1 MEKCVVI
8 DSDFCNMIAPGNNID
23 KEKDFVRSIFN
34 SLQKK
39 PVVHVFVFE
48 QELLTNKVIKEL
60 VAEKFI
66 DVINYDIFLPSK
78 IFIIQYAETFADF
91 YNFMNGETIEKEFD
105 VITKHHSQKN
115 MGEIHSLILAQ
126 YMGIPI
132 FMSND
137 NGAKNLA
144 KSKINTQNFTID
156 VMNVCEVFCEIKRNG
171 TIQIDK
177 KAVRSILKRR
187 RNWIETYNE
196 LNCDECK

>member
-1 MEKCVVI
+1 MENYVVI
-8 DSDFCNMIAPGNNID
+8 DSDFCNMIAPGNNIE
-23 KEKDFVRSIFN
+23 KEKEFVRSIFN

-39 PVVHVFVFE
+39 PIVHIFVSE

-60 VAEKFI
+60 VEENFI
-66 DVINYDIFLPSK
+66 DVINYDTFLPEE
-78 IFIIQYAETFADF
+78 IFKIQYAETFADF
-91 YNFMNGETIEKEFD
+91 YNFMNGESIEKVFD
-105 VITKHHSQKN
+105 VITRHHSKKN

-144 KSKINTQNFTID
+144 KSRVNTQSFSID

-177 KAVRSILKRR
+177 KAVRSILKERR
-187 RNWIETYNE
+187 DWIETYNNLE
-196 LNCDECK
+196 N

>member
-1 MEKCVVI
+1 MENHVVI
-8 DSDFCNMIAPGNNID
+8 DSDFCNMIAPGNNIE
-23 KEKDFVRSIFN
+23 KEKEFVRSIFN

-39 PVVHVFVFE
+39 PVVHIFVYE

-60 VAEKFI
+60 VAENFI
-66 DVINYDIFLPSK
+66 DVIDYDAFLPADIFK
-78 IFIIQYAETFADF
+78 IQYTETFADF
-91 YNFMNGETIEKEFD
+91 YNFMNGETMEKVFD
-105 VITKHHSQKN
+105 VITKHHSKKN

-126 YMGIPI
+126 YMSIPI

-177 KAVRSILKRR
+177 KAVRSILKER
-187 RNWIETYNE
+187 RNWIEIYNN
-196 LNCDECK
+196 LDKV

>member
-1 MEKCVVI
+1 MENYVVI
-8 DSDFCNMIAPGNNID
+8 DSDFCNMIAPGNNIE
-23 KEKDFVRSIFN
+23 KEKEFVRSIFN

-39 PVVHVFVFE
+39 PVVHIFVSE

-60 VAEKFI
+60 VE
-66 DVINYDIFLPSK
+66 
-78 IFIIQYAETFADF
+78 ETFADF
-91 YNFMNGETIEKEFD
+91 YNFMNGESIEKVFD
-105 VITKHHSQKN
+105 VITKHHSKKN

-144 KSKINTQNFTID
+144 KSKINTQSFSID

-177 KAVRSILKRR
+177 KAVRSILKERR
-187 RNWIETYNE
+187 DWIEIYNNLE
-196 LNCDECK
+196 N

>member
-1 MEKCVVI
+1 VESYVVI
-8 DSDFCNMIAPGNNID
+8 DSDFCNMIAPGNNIE
-23 KEKDFVRSIFN
+23 KEKEFVRSIFN
-34 SLQKK
+34 SLQTK
-39 PVVHVFVFE
+39 PVVHIFVFE

-66 DVINYDIFLPSK
+66 DVIDYNLFLPADIFK
-78 IFIIQYAETFADF
+78 IQYAETFADF
-91 YNFMNGETIEKEFD
+91 YNFMNGETIEKVFD
-105 VITKHHSQKN
+105 VITKHHSKKN

-137 NGAKNLA
+137 NGAKNLT

-177 KAVRSILKRR
+177 KAVRSILKER
-187 RNWIETYNE
+187 RNWIEIYNNLE
-196 LNCDECK
+196 ND